1 MKVEKTMDTIYLEE
15 ILEQKLKDIPST
27 HKVGNLI
34 KEKEIKE
41 WLISPQEVIIEALT
55 YSITDQTL
63 NRIIKAIQKGI
74 IEDLLYLKNDLIL
87 FTNYAIYIYDNSLT
101 PSQTIEWW
109 RTETVKYDRGYFK
122 FVDHFGSI
130 IGTIQASRFFPPTT
144 DEENSY
150 IYFAENLTNVAF
162 IATNPLEL
170 VEKNKYED
178 ALKLIDFYIAIKPTM
193 ELFSNRALIYY
204 YKTEKTPKNIK
215 GLQKALTQIE
225 ITLEQYKENK
235 ECWKLNKYKG
245 HILELMGKITDS
257 RNAYMEALVEA
268 PEEQKYKLQNMIREL
283 EETHADYWDN
293 YVLKVPYKERKYIM
307 LVEDSKIKNCA
318 VSGITIFNSSN
329 VPNCINFYDNMPLN
343 NELYVGH
350 PYNPSVYIPY
360 NQAED
365 ILFQDK
371 IQEFC
376 YILQQ
381 LGAEEITITCLKGQK
396 INETNNKKEELEVAA
411 NAGRFGNASLN
422 IDSSTSNLMD
432 RTSHEQYDVK
442 YVYDPIDMPE
452 MPSETIWYQNQPK
465 WQRLV
470 QSRIDGNT
478 LEYTEC
484 ISSKLTFFTSS
495 SEKEDIKAKLK
506 VLMANIEGRSY
517 EEEEKQL
524 KEETETIWRVS
535 VKFRSKKL
543 LQEKSLSRNTIS
555 STLTDKEKE
564 FLNEVRF
571 CIEDDGIIDNSEQI
585 FLNKTKEKLGLT
597 EERAKELQESILKPQ
612 FTENEKEYINAL
624 SELMIDGQIPE
635 SAQRIVERFR
645 NLYEIDE
652 QRANEIEKKY
662 AHGL

>member
-1 MKVEKTMDTIYLEE
+1 MKTYLQLFK
-15 ILEQKLKDIPST
+15 IGK
-27 HKVGNLI
+27 NI
-34 KEKEIKE
+34 KENETIE
-41 WLISPQEVIIEALT
+41 WLSSTQEVIIEAFRDPNTFLSLN
-55 YSITDQTL
+55 SIMT
-63 NRIIKAIQKGI
+63 AHQKCI
-74 IEDLLYLKNDLIL
+74 IESLDLLKKNLIL
-87 FTNYAIYIYDNSLT
+87 FTNYAIYIYDNSLKI
-101 PSQTIEWW
+101 SQTIEWW

-130 IGTIQASRFFPPTT
+130 IGTIQASRLFPPTP

-150 IYFAENLTNVAF
+150 KYFAEGFTNVAF
-162 IATNPLEL
+162 IAPNPLEIA
-170 VEKNKYED
+170 EKNKYEY
-178 ALKLIDFYIAIKPTM
+178 ALKLIDLYIEIKPTI
-193 ELFSNRALIYY
+193 ENYICRALIYY
-204 YKTEKTPKNIK
+204 YKTGKTSKNIEE
-215 GLQKALTQIE
+215 LQKVLCLIE
-225 ITLEQYKENK
+225 IALEENK
-235 ECWKLNKYKG
+235 ECWKLHKYKG
-245 HILELMGKITDS
+245 QILELMEKIIAS
-257 RNAYMEALVEA
+257 RNAYMESLVKA
-268 PEEQKYKLQNMIREL
+268 PKDQKYELQKKITEL
-283 EETHADYWDN
+283 EEANADLWDN

-343 NELYVGH
+343 NELYIGH

-381 LGAEEITITCLKGQK
+381 LGAEEITITSLKGRK
-396 INETNNKKEELEVAA
+396 VNEINNKKEELEVAA

-442 YVYDPIDMPE
+442 YVYDPIDMPKV
-452 MPSETIWYQNQPK
+452 PSETIWYQNQSK
-465 WQRLV
+465 WQSIAL
-470 QSRIDGNT
+470 SRIEGNT
-478 LEYTEC
+478 LECNEC
-484 ISSKLTFFTSS
+484 ISSKSISFTTS

-524 KEETETIWRVS
+524 REETETIWRVS

-543 LQEKSLSRNTIS
+543 LQKNTLPQPNS
-555 STLTDKEKE
+555 VTTLTNNEDE

-571 CIEDDGIIDNSEQI
+571 CLDDDGIIDSEEQVY
-585 FLNKTKEKLGLT
+585 LDKVSQKLGLT
-597 EERAKELQESILKPQ
+597 QTKAQELQNSLISPQ
-612 FTENEKEYINAL
+612 LTDNEKEYIETISKL
-624 SELMIDGQIPE
+624 TIDGKIPP
-635 SAQRIVERFR
+635 SSQRIVERYR
-645 NLYEIDE
+645 ELYKVSS
-652 QRANEIEKKY
+652 QRAEELELNINIK
-662 AHGL
+662 

>member
-1 MKVEKTMDTIYLEE
+1 MDTTSLTKRLKIEIDGWLSLGGIEISKEE
-15 ILEQKLKDIPST
+15 IRDI
-27 HKVGNLI
+27 K
-34 KEKEIKE
+34 KE
-41 WLISPQEVIIEALT
+41 WNLGPKEDVIFFRSLPLSILICLRVPFVF
-55 YSITDQTL
+55 
-63 NRIIKAIQKGI
+63 
-74 IEDLLYLKNDLIL
+74 
-87 FTNYAIYIYDNSLT
+87 FTNYAIYIKDILNETKDIIRWWEITKVSYENEHFMFFNSEGKIFKNINVRAFLPKEISISTGVDFSEGLT
-101 PSQTIEWW
+101 SVASIAPNPLQLAQENKYSEAIEAVNYYITIESSIELYVT
-109 RTETVKYDRGYFK
+109 RAFIYYDR
-122 FVDHFGSI
+122 
-130 IGTIQASRFFPPTT
+130 
-144 DEENSY
+144 
-150 IYFAENLTNVAF
+150 
-162 IATNPLEL
+162 
-170 VEKNKYED
+170 
-178 ALKLIDFYIAIKPTM
+178 AIK
-193 ELFSNRALIYY
+193 SNDNKNLLQEAFTEI
-204 YKTEKTPKNIK
+204 EKTIDHCKDH
-215 GLQKALTQIE
+215 
-225 ITLEQYKENK
+225 K
-235 ECWKLNKYKG
+235 ECWELHKYKG
-245 HILELMGKITDS
+245 HILELMGKTTNS
-257 RNAYMEALVEA
+257 RNAYMKSLAEA
-268 PEEQKYKLQNMIREL
+268 PEEQKYELQNRITKL
-283 EETHADYWDN
+283 EEANTDLWDN

-318 VSGITIFNSSN
+318 ISGITIFNSSN

-381 LGAEEITITCLKGQK
+381 LGAEEITITSLKGRK

-442 YVYDPIDMPE
+442 YVYDPIDMPKV
-452 MPSETIWYQNQPK
+452 PSETIWYQNQPK
-465 WQRLV
+465 WQRLA

-484 ISSKLTFFTSS
+484 ISSKLIFFTSS

-524 KEETETIWRVS
+524 REETETIWRVS
-535 VKFRSKKL
+535 VKFRSKNL
-543 LQEKSLSRNTIS
+543 LQEKSQSRNTIS
-555 STLTDKEKE
+555 STLTYKEKE

-585 FLNKTKEKLGLT
+585 FLNKTREKLGLT
-597 EERAKELQESILKPQ
+597 EERAKELQESLLKPQ

-652 QRANEIEKKY
+652 QRTNEIEKRLLY
-662 AHGL
+662 EP

>member
-1 MKVEKTMDTIYLEE
+1 MDTTSLIERLRIEIDGWPSLGGREMSKEDIRNTKERLGPKEE
-15 ILEQKLKDIPST
+15 
-27 HKVGNLI
+27 
-34 KEKEIKE
+34 
-41 WLISPQEVIIEALT
+41 
-55 YSITDQTL
+55 
-63 NRIIKAIQKGI
+63 IIKAFAQYPFYFSVS
-74 IEDLLYLKNDLIL
+74 LL
-87 FTNYAIYIYDNSLT
+87 FTNYAIYIKDILNKTEDIIRWWEITKVSYENEHFMFFNSEGKNFKSINVRTFFPKEISISTGVCFSEDLT
-101 PSQTIEWW
+101 SVASIAPNPLQLAQENKYSEATEAVNYYITIDSSIELYVI
-109 RTETVKYDRGYFK
+109 RAFICYDRAIK
-122 FVDHFGSI
+122 SND
-130 IGTIQASRFFPPTT
+130 
-144 DEENSY
+144 N
-150 IYFAENLTNVAF
+150 ENL
-162 IATNPLEL
+162 LQE
-170 VEKNKYED
+170 
-178 ALKLIDFYIAIKPTM
+178 
-193 ELFSNRALIYY
+193 ALIEI
-204 YKTEKTPKNIK
+204 EKTIDHCKDH
-215 GLQKALTQIE
+215 
-225 ITLEQYKENK
+225 K
-235 ECWKLNKYKG
+235 ECWELHKYKG
-245 HILELMGKITDS
+245 HILELMGKTTNS
-257 RNAYMEALVEA
+257 RNAYMKSLAEA
-268 PEEQKYKLQNMIREL
+268 PEEQKYELQNRITKL
-283 EETHADYWDN
+283 EEANTDLWDN

-381 LGAEEITITCLKGQK
+381 LGAEEITITSLKGRK
-396 INETNNKKEELEVAA
+396 VNEINNKKEELEVAA

-442 YVYDPIDMPE
+442 YVYDPINIPE

-524 KEETETIWRVS
+524 REETETIWRVS
-535 VKFRSKKL
+535 VKFHSKKL
-543 LQEKSLSRNTIS
+543 LQKD
-555 STLTDKEKE
+555 TLPQPNSVTALTNNEDE

-571 CIEDDGIIDNSEQI
+571 CLDNDGIIDSEEQVY
-585 FLNKTKEKLGLT
+585 LDKVSQKLGLPQT
-597 EERAKELQESILKPQ
+597 KAQELQNSLISPKL
-612 FTENEKEYINAL
+612 TDNEKKYIEAI
-624 SELMIDGQIPE
+624 SELTIDGKIP
-635 SAQRIVERFR
+635 SSSLRIVERYR
-645 NLYEIDE
+645 KLYEVSS
-652 QRANEIEKKY
+652 QRAEELELYINK
-662 AHGL
+662 

>member
-1 MKVEKTMDTIYLEE
+1 MDTTSLTKRLKIEIDGWPSLGGLEVSKE
-15 ILEQKLKDIPST
+15 GIR
-27 HKVGNLI
+27 NI
-34 KEKEIKE
+34 KERWNLGPKE
-41 WLISPQEVIIEALT
+41 
-55 YSITDQTL
+55 D
-63 NRIIKAIQKGI
+63 IIKAFRQFFMG
-74 IEDLLYLKNDLIL
+74 EGNFDFLF
-87 FTNYAIYIYDNSLT
+87 FTNYAIYIENIL
-101 PSQTIEWW
+101 
-109 RTETVKYDRGYFK
+109 TETEDIIRWWEITKVSYENEHFMFFNSEGKNFKNINVRTFFPKEISISTGVDFSKGLTSVASIAPNPLQLAQENKYSEAIEAVNYYITIDSSIELYVIRAFICYDRAIK
-122 FVDHFGSI
+122 SND
-130 IGTIQASRFFPPTT
+130 
-144 DEENSY
+144 N
-150 IYFAENLTNVAF
+150 ENL
-162 IATNPLEL
+162 LQE
-170 VEKNKYED
+170 
-178 ALKLIDFYIAIKPTM
+178 
-193 ELFSNRALIYY
+193 ALIEI
-204 YKTEKTPKNIK
+204 EKTIDHCKDH
-215 GLQKALTQIE
+215 
-225 ITLEQYKENK
+225 K
-235 ECWKLNKYKG
+235 ECWELHKYKG
-245 HILELMGKITDS
+245 HILELMGKTTNS
-257 RNAYMEALVEA
+257 RNAYMKSLAEA
-268 PEEQKYKLQNMIREL
+268 PEEQKYELQNRITKL
-283 EETHADYWDN
+283 EETNTDLWDN

-371 IQEFC
+371 IQELC

-381 LGAEEITITCLKGQK
+381 LGAEEITITSLKGRK

-524 KEETETIWRVS
+524 REETETIWRVS

-543 LQEKSLSRNTIS
+543 LQKNTLPQPNS
-555 STLTDKEKE
+555 VTALTNNEDE

-571 CIEDDGIIDNSEQI
+571 CLDDDGIIDSEEQGY
-585 FLNKTKEKLGLT
+585 LDKVSQKLGLPQT
-597 EERAKELQESILKPQ
+597 KAQELQNSLISPQ
-612 FTENEKEYINAL
+612 ITDNERKYIEAI
-624 SELMIDGQIPE
+624 SELTIDGKIP
-635 SAQRIVERFR
+635 SSSLRIVERYR
-645 NLYEIDE
+645 KLYEVSS
-652 QRANEIEKKY
+652 QRAEELELYINLK
-662 AHGL
+662 

>member
-1 MKVEKTMDTIYLEE
+1 MDTTSLTKRLKIEIDGWPSLGGNEISKEDIRNTKERLGPKEE
-15 ILEQKLKDIPST
+15 
-27 HKVGNLI
+27 
-34 KEKEIKE
+34 
-41 WLISPQEVIIEALT
+41 
-55 YSITDQTL
+55 
-63 NRIIKAIQKGI
+63 IIKAFG
-74 IEDLLYLKNDLIL
+74 LNLFSFSVSLL
-87 FTNYAIYIYDNSLT
+87 FTNYAIYIKDIQNKTEDIIRWWEITKVSYENEHFMFFNSEGKKFKNINVRTFFPKEISIYTGVGFSGDLT
-101 PSQTIEWW
+101 SVASIAPNPLQLAQENKYSEAIEAVNYYITIES
-109 RTETVKYDRGYFK
+109 
-122 FVDHFGSI
+122 SI
-130 IGTIQASRFFPPTT
+130 ELYVTR
-144 DEENSY
+144 
-150 IYFAENLTNVAF
+150 AF
-162 IATNPLEL
+162 IYYD
-170 VEKNKYED
+170 K
-178 ALKLIDFYIAIKPTM
+178 AIK
-193 ELFSNRALIYY
+193 SNDNKNLLQEALTEI
-204 YKTEKTPKNIK
+204 EKTIDYCKDH
-215 GLQKALTQIE
+215 E
-225 ITLEQYKENK
+225 
-235 ECWKLNKYKG
+235 ECWKLHKYKG
-245 HILELMGKITDS
+245 HLLELMGKITDS
-257 RNAYMEALVEA
+257 RNAYMKSLAEA
-268 PEEQKYKLQNMIREL
+268 PEEQKYELQNRTTKL
-283 EETHADYWDN
+283 EEANADLWDN
-293 YVLKVPYKERKYIM
+293 YILRVPYKERKYIM

-381 LGAEEITITCLKGQK
+381 LGAEEITITSLKGRK
-396 INETNNKKEELEVAA
+396 INETNNKKEEVEVAA

-442 YVYDPIDMPE
+442 YVYDPIDMPKV
-452 MPSETIWYQNQPK
+452 PSETIWYQNQPK
-465 WQRLV
+465 WQRIV

-478 LEYTEC
+478 LEWTEC
-484 ISSKLTFFTSS
+484 ISSKLKFFTSS

-517 EEEEKQL
+517 KEEEKQL

-543 LQEKSLSRNTIS
+543 LQEKSQSRNTIS
-555 STLTDKEKE
+555 STLTDTEKE

-571 CIEDDGIIDNSEQI
+571 CIEDDGVIDNSEQI
-585 FLNKTKEKLGLT
+585 FLNKTREKFGLT
-597 EERAKELQESILKPQ
+597 EERAKELQESLLKPQ

>member
-1 MKVEKTMDTIYLEE
+1 MDTTSLTKRLKIEIDGWPSLGGIEISKEDIRNTKERLGPKEE
-15 ILEQKLKDIPST
+15 
-27 HKVGNLI
+27 
-34 KEKEIKE
+34 
-41 WLISPQEVIIEALT
+41 
-55 YSITDQTL
+55 
-63 NRIIKAIQKGI
+63 IIKAFRPFFFVS
-74 IEDLLYLKNDLIL
+74 IL
-87 FTNYAIYIYDNSLT
+87 FTNYAIYIIDILNNTEDIIRWWEITKVSYENEHFMFFNSEGKNFKSINVGIFFPKGISISTGVDISEGLT
-101 PSQTIEWW
+101 SVASIANPLQLAQENKYSEAIEAVNYYITIDSSIELYVI
-109 RTETVKYDRGYFK
+109 RAFIHYDRAIK
-122 FVDHFGSI
+122 SND
-130 IGTIQASRFFPPTT
+130 
-144 DEENSY
+144 N
-150 IYFAENLTNVAF
+150 ENL
-162 IATNPLEL
+162 LQE
-170 VEKNKYED
+170 
-178 ALKLIDFYIAIKPTM
+178 ALTEI
-193 ELFSNRALIYY
+193 
-204 YKTEKTPKNIK
+204 EKTIDHCKNH
-215 GLQKALTQIE
+215 
-225 ITLEQYKENK
+225 K
-235 ECWKLNKYKG
+235 ECWELHKYKG
-245 HILELMGKITDS
+245 HILELMGKTTNS
-257 RNAYMEALVEA
+257 RNAYMKSLAEA
-268 PEEQKYKLQNMIREL
+268 PEEQKYELQNRITKL
-283 EETHADYWDN
+283 EKANTDLWNN

-318 VSGITIFNSSN
+318 VSGITIFKSSN
-329 VPNCINFYDNMPLN
+329 VPDCINFYDNMPLN

-381 LGAEEITITCLKGQK
+381 LGAEEITITSLKGRK

-442 YVYDPIDMPE
+442 YVYDPINMPE

-506 VLMANIEGRSY
+506 VLMANIEGRIY

-524 KEETETIWRVS
+524 REETETIWRVS
-535 VKFRSKKL
+535 VKFRSKKI
-543 LQEKSLSRNTIS
+543 LQKD
-555 STLTDKEKE
+555 TLPQPNSVTAITNNEDE

-571 CIEDDGIIDNSEQI
+571 CLDNDGIIDSEEQGY
-585 FLNKTKEKLGLT
+585 LDKVSQKLGLT
-597 EERAKELQESILKPQ
+597 QTKAQELQNSLISPQ
-612 FTENEKEYINAL
+612 LTDNEKEYIETISKL
-624 SELMIDGQIPE
+624 TIDGKIPP
-635 SAQRIVERFR
+635 SSQRIVEKYRE
-645 NLYEIDE
+645 LYKVSS
-652 QRANEIEKKY
+652 QRAEELELYINLK
-662 AHGL
+662 

>member
-1 MKVEKTMDTIYLEE
+1 MDTIYFQEL
-15 ILEQKLKDIPST
+15 LEQTLEDIPST
-27 HKVGNLI
+27 FKIGKNI
-34 KEKEIKE
+34 KENETIE
-41 WLISPQEVIIEALT
+41 WLSSTQEVIIEAFRDPNTFLSLN
-55 YSITDQTL
+55 SIMT
-63 NRIIKAIQKGI
+63 AHQKCI
-74 IEDLLYLKNDLIL
+74 IESLDLLKKNLIL
-87 FTNYAIYIYDNSLT
+87 FTNYAIYIYDNSLKI
-101 PSQTIEWW
+101 SQTIEWW

-130 IGTIQASRFFPPTT
+130 IGTIQASRLFPPTP

-150 IYFAENLTNVAF
+150 KYFAEGFTNVAF
-162 IATNPLEL
+162 IAPNPLEIA
-170 VEKNKYED
+170 EKNKYEY
-178 ALKLIDFYIAIKPTM
+178 ALKLIDLYIEIKPTI
-193 ELFSNRALIYY
+193 ENYICRALIYY
-204 YKTEKTPKNIK
+204 YKTGKTSKNIEE
-215 GLQKALTQIE
+215 LQKVLCLIE
-225 ITLEQYKENK
+225 IALEENK
-235 ECWKLNKYKG
+235 ECWKLHKYKG
-245 HILELMGKITDS
+245 QILELMEKIIAS
-257 RNAYMEALVEA
+257 RNAYMESLVKA
-268 PEEQKYKLQNMIREL
+268 PKDQKYELQKKITEL
-283 EETHADYWDN
+283 EEANADLWDN

-329 VPNCINFYDNMPLN
+329 VPNCINFYENMALN

-381 LGAEEITITCLKGQK
+381 LGAEEITITSLKGRK
-396 INETNNKKEELEVAA
+396 VNEINNKKEELEVAA

-442 YVYDPIDMPE
+442 YVYDPIDMPKV
-452 MPSETIWYQNQPK
+452 PSETIWYQNQSK
-465 WQRLV
+465 WQSIAL
-470 QSRIDGNT
+470 SRIEGNT
-478 LEYTEC
+478 LECNEC
-484 ISSKLTFFTSS
+484 ISSKSISFTTS

-524 KEETETIWRVS
+524 REETETIWRVS

-543 LQEKSLSRNTIS
+543 LQKNTLPQPNS
-555 STLTDKEKE
+555 VTALTNNEDE

-571 CIEDDGIIDNSEQI
+571 CLDDDGIIDSEEQVY
-585 FLNKTKEKLGLT
+585 LDKVSQKLGLT
-597 EERAKELQESILKPQ
+597 QTKAQELQNSLISPQ
-612 FTENEKEYINAL
+612 LTDNEKEYIETISKL
-624 SELMIDGQIPE
+624 TIDGKIPP
-635 SAQRIVERFR
+635 SSQRIVERYR
-645 NLYEIDE
+645 ELYKVSS
-652 QRANEIEKKY
+652 QRAEELELNINIK
-662 AHGL
+662 

>member
-1 MKVEKTMDTIYLEE
+1 MDTTSLTKRLKREIDGWPSLGGREMSKEDIRNTKERLGPKEE
-15 ILEQKLKDIPST
+15 
-27 HKVGNLI
+27 
-34 KEKEIKE
+34 
-41 WLISPQEVIIEALT
+41 
-55 YSITDQTL
+55 
-63 NRIIKAIQKGI
+63 IIKAFAQYPFFFSVS
-74 IEDLLYLKNDLIL
+74 LL
-87 FTNYAIYIYDNSLT
+87 FTNYAIYIKDIQNKTEDIIRWWEITKVSYENEHFMFFNSEGKNFKNINVRTFFPKEISISTGVYFSEGLT
-101 PSQTIEWW
+101 SVASIAPNPLQLAQENKYSEATEAINYYITIDSSIELYVI
-109 RTETVKYDRGYFK
+109 RAFICYDRAIK
-122 FVDHFGSI
+122 SND
-130 IGTIQASRFFPPTT
+130 
-144 DEENSY
+144 N
-150 IYFAENLTNVAF
+150 ENL
-162 IATNPLEL
+162 
-170 VEKNKYED
+170 
-178 ALKLIDFYIAIKPTM
+178 
-193 ELFSNRALIYY
+193 
-204 YKTEKTPKNIK
+204 
-215 GLQKALTQIE
+215 LQEALTEIE
-225 ITLEQYKENK
+225 ITIDYCKDHE
-235 ECWKLNKYKG
+235 ECWKLHKYKG
-245 HILELMGKITDS
+245 HLLELMGKINDS
-257 RNAYMEALVEA
+257 RNAYMKSLAEA
-268 PEEQKYKLQNMIREL
+268 PEEQKYELQNRITRL
-283 EETHADYWDN
+283 EKANTDLWDN
-293 YVLKVPYKERKYIM
+293 YILRVPYKERKYIM

-350 PYNPSVYIPY
+350 PYIPSVYIPY

-381 LGAEEITITCLKGQK
+381 LGAEEVTITSLKGQK
-396 INETNNKKEELEVAA
+396 INETNNKKEELELAA
-411 NAGRFGNASLN
+411 NAGRFGNATLN

-442 YVYDPIDMPE
+442 YVYDPIDMPK
-452 MPSETIWYQNQPK
+452 MPSETIWYQNQSK
-465 WQRLV
+465 WQHLV
-470 QSRIDGNT
+470 QSRINGNT
-478 LEYTEC
+478 LEWTEC
-484 ISSKLTFFTSS
+484 ISSKLKSFTSS

-543 LQEKSLSRNTIS
+543 LQEKSQSRNTIS
-555 STLTDKEKE
+555 STLTEKEKE

-571 CIEDDGIIDNSEQI
+571 CIEDDDIIDNFEQI
-585 FLNKTKEKLGLT
+585 FLNKTREKLGLT

-624 SELMIDGQIPE
+624 SKLMIDGQIPE
-635 SAQRIVERFR
+635 SAQHIVERFR
-645 NLYEIDE
+645 NRYEIDE

>member
-1 MKVEKTMDTIYLEE
+1 MDTTSLTKRLKIEIDGWPSLGGLEASKEDIRNIKEILGPKVE
-15 ILEQKLKDIPST
+15 
-27 HKVGNLI
+27 
-34 KEKEIKE
+34 
-41 WLISPQEVIIEALT
+41 
-55 YSITDQTL
+55 
-63 NRIIKAIQKGI
+63 IIKVFS
-74 IEDLLYLKNDLIL
+74 LYNTSLIHNHL
-87 FTNYAIYIYDNSLT
+87 FFTNYAIYIRDIRHKTRDIIRWWEITKVSYENEHFMFFNSEGKNFKN
-101 PSQTIEWW
+101 INV
-109 RTETVKYDRGYFK
+109 RT
-122 FVDHFGSI
+122 
-130 IGTIQASRFFPPTT
+130 FFPKEISISTGVVFS
-144 DEENSY
+144 EG
-150 IYFAENLTNVAF
+150 LTSVAS
-162 IATNPLEL
+162 IAPNPLQLAQE
-170 VEKNKYED
+170 NKYSE
-178 ALKLIDFYIAIKPTM
+178 AI
-193 ELFSNRALIYY
+193 EAVNY
-204 YKTEKTPKNIK
+204 YKTIDSSIELYVTRAFIYYDRAIKSNDNEKL
-215 GLQKALTQIE
+215 LQEALTEIE
-225 ITLEQYKENK
+225 TTIDYCKDHE
-235 ECWKLNKYKG
+235 ECWKLHKYKG

-257 RNAYMEALVEA
+257 RNAYMKSLAEA

-283 EETHADYWDN
+283 EETHADLWDN
-293 YVLKVPYKERKYIM
+293 YILRVPYKERKYIM
-307 LVEDSKIKNCA
+307 LVEDSKIKNCT

-381 LGAEEITITCLKGQK
+381 LGAEEITITSLKGQK

-635 SAQRIVERFR
+635 SAQRIVERYR
-645 NLYEIDE
+645 KLYEVSS
-652 QRANEIEKKY
+652 QRAEELELYINIK
-662 AHGL
+662 

>member
-1 MKVEKTMDTIYLEE
+1 MDTTSLTKRLKIEIDGWPSLGGIEISKEDIRNTKERLGPKEE
-15 ILEQKLKDIPST
+15 
-27 HKVGNLI
+27 
-34 KEKEIKE
+34 
-41 WLISPQEVIIEALT
+41 
-55 YSITDQTL
+55 
-63 NRIIKAIQKGI
+63 IIKAFRPFFFVS
-74 IEDLLYLKNDLIL
+74 IL
-87 FTNYAIYIYDNSLT
+87 FTNYAIYIIDILNNSEGKNFKSINVGIFFPKGISISTGVDISEGLT
-101 PSQTIEWW
+101 SVASIANPLQLAQENKYSEAIEAVNYYITIDSSIELYVI
-109 RTETVKYDRGYFK
+109 RAFIHYDRAIK
-122 FVDHFGSI
+122 SND
-130 IGTIQASRFFPPTT
+130 
-144 DEENSY
+144 N
-150 IYFAENLTNVAF
+150 ENL
-162 IATNPLEL
+162 LQE
-170 VEKNKYED
+170 
-178 ALKLIDFYIAIKPTM
+178 ALTEI
-193 ELFSNRALIYY
+193 
-204 YKTEKTPKNIK
+204 EKTIDHC
-215 GLQKALTQIE
+215 E
-225 ITLEQYKENK
+225 ENK
-235 ECWKLNKYKG
+235 ECWKLHKYKG
-245 HILELMGKITDS
+245 QILELMEKIIAS
-257 RNAYMEALVEA
+257 RNAYMESLVKA
-268 PEEQKYKLQNMIREL
+268 PKDQKYELQKKITEL
-283 EETHADYWDN
+283 EEANTDLWDN

-318 VSGITIFNSSN
+318 VSGITIFKSSN
-329 VPNCINFYDNMPLN
+329 VPDCINFYDNMPLN

-381 LGAEEITITCLKGQK
+381 LGAEEITITSLKGRK

-442 YVYDPIDMPE
+442 YVYDPIDMPKV
-452 MPSETIWYQNQPK
+452 PSETIWYQNQPK
-465 WQRLV
+465 WQRLA

-478 LEYTEC
+478 LEWTEC

-543 LQEKSLSRNTIS
+543 LQEKSQSRNTIS
-555 STLTDKEKE
+555 STLTYKEKE

-585 FLNKTKEKLGLT
+585 FLNKTREKLGLT
-597 EERAKELQESILKPQ
+597 EERAKELKESLLKPQ

-645 NLYEIDE
+645 NHLYEIDE
-652 QRANEIEKKY
+652 QRANEIEKRLLY
-662 AHGL
+662 EP

>member
-1 MKVEKTMDTIYLEE
+1 MDTTSLTKRLKIEIDGWPSLGGLEASKE
-15 ILEQKLKDIPST
+15 DIRT
-27 HKVGNLI
+27 I
-34 KEKEIKE
+34 KEVLGSKE
-41 WLISPQEVIIEALT
+41 
-55 YSITDQTL
+55 D
-63 NRIIKAIQKGI
+63 IIKVFS
-74 IEDLLYLKNDLIL
+74 LYNTSLIHNYL
-87 FTNYAIYIYDNSLT
+87 FFTNYAIYIRDIRHKTRDIIRWWEITKVSYENEYFMFLNSEGKIFKNINVRTFFPKEISISTGVCFSEGLT
-101 PSQTIEWW
+101 SVASIAPNPLQLAQENKYSEAIEAVNYYTTIDQSIELYLT
-109 RTETVKYDRGYFK
+109 RAFIYYDR
-122 FVDHFGSI
+122 
-130 IGTIQASRFFPPTT
+130 
-144 DEENSY
+144 
-150 IYFAENLTNVAF
+150 
-162 IATNPLEL
+162 
-170 VEKNKYED
+170 
-178 ALKLIDFYIAIKPTM
+178 AIK
-193 ELFSNRALIYY
+193 SNDNKNLLQEALTEI
-204 YKTEKTPKNIK
+204 EKTIDYCKDH
-215 GLQKALTQIE
+215 E
-225 ITLEQYKENK
+225 
-235 ECWKLNKYKG
+235 ECWKLHKYKG
-245 HILELMGKITDS
+245 HLLELMGKINDS
-257 RNAYMEALVEA
+257 RNAYMKSLAEA
-268 PEEQKYKLQNMIREL
+268 PEEQKYELQNRITRL
-283 EETHADYWDN
+283 EKANTDLWDN
-293 YVLKVPYKERKYIM
+293 YILRVPYKERKYIM

-350 PYNPSVYIPY
+350 PYIPSVYIPY

-381 LGAEEITITCLKGQK
+381 LGAEEVTITSLKGQK
-396 INETNNKKEELEVAA
+396 INETNNKKEELELAA
-411 NAGRFGNASLN
+411 NAGRFGNATLN

-442 YVYDPIDMPE
+442 YVYDPIDMPK
-452 MPSETIWYQNQPK
+452 MPSETIWYQNQSK
-465 WQRLV
+465 WQHLV
-470 QSRIDGNT
+470 QSRINGNT
-478 LEYTEC
+478 LEWTEC
-484 ISSKLTFFTSS
+484 ISSKLKSFTSS

-543 LQEKSLSRNTIS
+543 LQEKSQSRNTIS
-555 STLTDKEKE
+555 STLTEKEKE

-571 CIEDDGIIDNSEQI
+571 CIEDDDIIDNFEQI
-585 FLNKTKEKLGLT
+585 FLNKTREKLGLT

-624 SELMIDGQIPE
+624 SKLMIDGQIPE
-635 SAQRIVERFR
+635 SAQHIVERFR
-645 NLYEIDE
+645 NRYEIDE

>member
-1 MKVEKTMDTIYLEE
+1 MDTTSLTKRLQIEIDGWLSLGGIETSKEE
-15 ILEQKLKDIPST
+15 IRDI
-27 HKVGNLI
+27 K
-34 KEKEIKE
+34 KE
-41 WLISPQEVIIEALT
+41 WNLGPKEDVIFRSLPLSFFICL
-55 YSITDQTL
+55 
-63 NRIIKAIQKGI
+63 RVPFVF
-74 IEDLLYLKNDLIL
+74 
-87 FTNYAIYIYDNSLT
+87 FTNYAIYIKDILNKTKDIIRWWEITKVSYENEHFMFFNSEGKIFKNINVRAFFPKEISISTGVDFSEGLT
-101 PSQTIEWW
+101 SVASIAPNPLQLAQENKYSEAIETVNYYITIESSIELYVT
-109 RTETVKYDRGYFK
+109 RAFIYYDR
-122 FVDHFGSI
+122 
-130 IGTIQASRFFPPTT
+130 
-144 DEENSY
+144 
-150 IYFAENLTNVAF
+150 
-162 IATNPLEL
+162 
-170 VEKNKYED
+170 
-178 ALKLIDFYIAIKPTM
+178 AIK
-193 ELFSNRALIYY
+193 SNDNKNLLQEALTEI
-204 YKTEKTPKNIK
+204 EKTIDHCKDH
-215 GLQKALTQIE
+215 E
-225 ITLEQYKENK
+225 
-235 ECWKLNKYKG
+235 ECWKLHKYKG
-245 HILELMGKITDS
+245 HILELMDKTTDS
-257 RNAYMEALVEA
+257 RNAYMKSLAEA
-268 PEEQKYKLQNMIREL
+268 PEEQKYELQNRITKL
-283 EETHADYWDN
+283 EEANTDLWDN

-318 VSGITIFNSSN
+318 ISGITIFNSSN

-350 PYNPSVYIPY
+350 PYSPSVYIPY

-381 LGAEEITITCLKGQK
+381 LGAEEITITSLKGRK

-411 NAGRFGNASLN
+411 NAGRFANAFLN
-422 IDSSTSNLMD
+422 ICSSTSNLMD

-465 WQRLV
+465 WQRLA

-524 KEETETIWRVS
+524 REETETIWRVS
-535 VKFRSKKL
+535 VKFRSKNL
-543 LQEKSLSRNTIS
+543 LQEKSQSRNTIS
-555 STLTDKEKE
+555 STLTYKEKE

-585 FLNKTKEKLGLT
+585 FLNKTREKLGLT
-597 EERAKELQESILKPQ
+597 EERAKELQESLLKPQ

-652 QRANEIEKKY
+652 QRANEIEKRLLY
-662 AHGL
+662 EP

>member
-1 MKVEKTMDTIYLEE
+1 MDTTSLTKRLKIEIDGWPSLGGNEISKEDIRNTKERLGPKEE
-15 ILEQKLKDIPST
+15 
-27 HKVGNLI
+27 
-34 KEKEIKE
+34 
-41 WLISPQEVIIEALT
+41 
-55 YSITDQTL
+55 
-63 NRIIKAIQKGI
+63 IIKAFG
-74 IEDLLYLKNDLIL
+74 LNLFSFSVSLL
-87 FTNYAIYIYDNSLT
+87 FTNYAIYIKDIQNKTEDIIRWWEITKVSYENEHFMFFNSEGKIFKNINVRTFFPKEISIYTGIGFSGDLT
-101 PSQTIEWW
+101 SVASIAPNPLQLAQENKYSEAIEAVNYYITIES
-109 RTETVKYDRGYFK
+109 
-122 FVDHFGSI
+122 SI
-130 IGTIQASRFFPPTT
+130 ELYVTR
-144 DEENSY
+144 
-150 IYFAENLTNVAF
+150 AF
-162 IATNPLEL
+162 IYYD
-170 VEKNKYED
+170 K
-178 ALKLIDFYIAIKPTM
+178 AIK
-193 ELFSNRALIYY
+193 SNDNKNLLQEALTEI
-204 YKTEKTPKNIK
+204 EKTIDYCKDH
-215 GLQKALTQIE
+215 E
-225 ITLEQYKENK
+225 
-235 ECWKLNKYKG
+235 ECWKLHKYKG

-257 RNAYMEALVEA
+257 RNAYMKSLAEA
-268 PEEQKYKLQNMIREL
+268 PEEQKYELQNRTTKL
-283 EETHADYWDN
+283 EEANVDLWDN
-293 YVLKVPYKERKYIM
+293 YILRVPYKERKYIM

-381 LGAEEITITCLKGQK
+381 LGAEEITITSLKGRK
-396 INETNNKKEELEVAA
+396 VNEINNKKEELEVAA

-422 IDSSTSNLMD
+422 IDSSTSNLME

-442 YVYDPIDMPE
+442 YVYDPIDMPK

-543 LQEKSLSRNTIS
+543 LQKD
-555 STLTDKEKE
+555 TLPQPNSVTALTNNEDE

-571 CIEDDGIIDNSEQI
+571 CLDNDGIIDSEEQVY
-585 FLNKTKEKLGLT
+585 LDKVSHKLGLT
-597 EERAKELQESILKPQ
+597 LTKAQELQNSLISPQ
-612 FTENEKEYINAL
+612 LTDNEKKYIEAI
-624 SELMIDGQIPE
+624 SELTIDGKIPP
-635 SAQRIVERFR
+635 SSQRIVERYR
-645 NLYEIDE
+645 KLYEVSS
-652 QRANEIEKKY
+652 QRAEELELYINLK
-662 AHGL
+662 

>member
-1 MKVEKTMDTIYLEE
+1 MDTTSLTKRLKIEIDGWPSLGGIEISKEDIRNTKERLGPKEE
-15 ILEQKLKDIPST
+15 
-27 HKVGNLI
+27 
-34 KEKEIKE
+34 
-41 WLISPQEVIIEALT
+41 
-55 YSITDQTL
+55 
-63 NRIIKAIQKGI
+63 IIKAFG
-74 IEDLLYLKNDLIL
+74 LNLFSFSVSLL
-87 FTNYAIYIYDNSLT
+87 FTNYAIYIKDIQNKTEDIIRWWEITKVSYENEHFMFFNSEGKNFKNINVRTFFPKEISIYTGVGFSMVLT
-101 PSQTIEWW
+101 SVASIAPNPLQLAQENKYSEAIEAVNYYITIESSIELYVT
-109 RTETVKYDRGYFK
+109 RAFIYYDR
-122 FVDHFGSI
+122 
-130 IGTIQASRFFPPTT
+130 
-144 DEENSY
+144 
-150 IYFAENLTNVAF
+150 
-162 IATNPLEL
+162 
-170 VEKNKYED
+170 
-178 ALKLIDFYIAIKPTM
+178 AIK
-193 ELFSNRALIYY
+193 SNDNKNLLQEALTEI
-204 YKTEKTPKNIK
+204 EKTIDHCKDH
-215 GLQKALTQIE
+215 E
-225 ITLEQYKENK
+225 
-235 ECWKLNKYKG
+235 ECWKLHKYKG
-245 HILELMGKITDS
+245 HILELMDKITDS
-257 RNAYMEALVEA
+257 RNAYMRSLAEA
-268 PEEQKYKLQNMIREL
+268 PEEQKYKLQNMIREF
-283 EETHADYWDN
+283 EEANADLWNN

-318 VSGITIFNSSN
+318 VSGITIFKSSN
-329 VPNCINFYDNMPLN
+329 VPDCINFYDNMPLN

-381 LGAEEITITCLKGQK
+381 LGAEEITITSLKGRK

-422 IDSSTSNLMD
+422 IDSSTSNLID

-442 YVYDPIDMPE
+442 YVYDPINMPE

-506 VLMANIEGRSY
+506 VLMANIEGRIY

-524 KEETETIWRVS
+524 REETETIWRVS

-543 LQEKSLSRNTIS
+543 LQKD
-555 STLTDKEKE
+555 TLPQPNSATALTNNEDE

-571 CIEDDGIIDNSEQI
+571 CLDNDGIIDSEEQGY
-585 FLNKTKEKLGLT
+585 LDKVSQKLGLT
-597 EERAKELQESILKPQ
+597 QTKAQELQNSLISPQ
-612 FTENEKEYINAL
+612 LTDNEKEYIETISKL
-624 SELMIDGQIPE
+624 TIDGKIPP
-635 SAQRIVERFR
+635 SSQRIVEKYRE
-645 NLYEIDE
+645 LYKVSS
-652 QRANEIEKKY
+652 QRAEELELYINLK
-662 AHGL
+662 

>member
-1 MKVEKTMDTIYLEE
+1 MDTTSLTKRLKIEIDGWPSLGGNEISKEDIRNTKERLGPKEE
-15 ILEQKLKDIPST
+15 
-27 HKVGNLI
+27 
-34 KEKEIKE
+34 
-41 WLISPQEVIIEALT
+41 
-55 YSITDQTL
+55 
-63 NRIIKAIQKGI
+63 IIKAFG
-74 IEDLLYLKNDLIL
+74 LNLFSFSVSLL
-87 FTNYAIYIYDNSLT
+87 FTNYAIYIKDIQNKTEDIIRWWEITKVSYENEHFMFFNSEGKNFKNINVRTFFPKEISIYTGVGFSGDLT
-101 PSQTIEWW
+101 SVASIAPNPLQLAQENKYSEAIEAVNYYITIES
-109 RTETVKYDRGYFK
+109 
-122 FVDHFGSI
+122 SI
-130 IGTIQASRFFPPTT
+130 ELYVTR
-144 DEENSY
+144 
-150 IYFAENLTNVAF
+150 AF
-162 IATNPLEL
+162 IYYD
-170 VEKNKYED
+170 K
-178 ALKLIDFYIAIKPTM
+178 AIK
-193 ELFSNRALIYY
+193 SNDNKNLLQEALTEI
-204 YKTEKTPKNIK
+204 EKTIDYCKDH
-215 GLQKALTQIE
+215 E
-225 ITLEQYKENK
+225 
-235 ECWKLNKYKG
+235 ECWKLHKYKG
-245 HILELMGKITDS
+245 HLLELMGKITDS
-257 RNAYMEALVEA
+257 RNAYMKSLAEA
-268 PEEQKYKLQNMIREL
+268 PEEQKYELQNRTTKL
-283 EETHADYWDN
+283 EEANADLWDN
-293 YVLKVPYKERKYIM
+293 YILRVPYKERKYIM

-381 LGAEEITITCLKGQK
+381 LGAEEITITSLKGRK
-396 INETNNKKEELEVAA
+396 INETNNKKEEVEVAA

-442 YVYDPIDMPE
+442 YVYDPIDMPKV
-452 MPSETIWYQNQPK
+452 PSETIWYQNQPK
-465 WQRLV
+465 WQRIV

-478 LEYTEC
+478 LEWTEC
-484 ISSKLTFFTSS
+484 ISSKLKFFTSS

-517 EEEEKQL
+517 KEEEKQL

-543 LQEKSLSRNTIS
+543 LQEKSQSRNTIS
-555 STLTDKEKE
+555 STLTDTEKE

-571 CIEDDGIIDNSEQI
+571 CIEDDGVIDNSEQI
-585 FLNKTKEKLGLT
+585 FLNKTREKFGLT
-597 EERAKELQESILKPQ
+597 EERAKELQESLLKPQ

>member
-1 MKVEKTMDTIYLEE
+1 MDTTSLTKRLKTEIDGWPSLGGREISKEDIKNTRERLGPKEE
-15 ILEQKLKDIPST
+15 
-27 HKVGNLI
+27 
-34 KEKEIKE
+34 
-41 WLISPQEVIIEALT
+41 
-55 YSITDQTL
+55 
-63 NRIIKAIQKGI
+63 IIKAFSL
-74 IEDLLYLKNDLIL
+74 DLFSFSPPLL
-87 FTNYAIYIYDNSLT
+87 FTNYAIYIKNILTKTEDIIRWWEITKVSYDNEHFMFFNSEGKNFKNINVRTFFPKEISISTGVYFSEGLT
-101 PSQTIEWW
+101 SVASIAPNPLQLVQENKYSEATEAINYYITIDSSIELYVI
-109 RTETVKYDRGYFK
+109 RAFICYDRAIK
-122 FVDHFGSI
+122 SND
-130 IGTIQASRFFPPTT
+130 
-144 DEENSY
+144 N
-150 IYFAENLTNVAF
+150 ENL
-162 IATNPLEL
+162 LQE
-170 VEKNKYED
+170 
-178 ALKLIDFYIAIKPTM
+178 
-193 ELFSNRALIYY
+193 ALIEI
-204 YKTEKTPKNIK
+204 EKTIDHCKDH
-215 GLQKALTQIE
+215 
-225 ITLEQYKENK
+225 K
-235 ECWKLNKYKG
+235 ECWELHKYKG
-245 HILELMGKITDS
+245 HILELMGKTTNS
-257 RNAYMEALVEA
+257 RNAYMKSLAEA
-268 PEEQKYKLQNMIREL
+268 PEEQKYELQNRITKL
-283 EETHADYWDN
+283 EETNTDLWDN

-343 NELYVGH
+343 NELYIGH

-381 LGAEEITITCLKGQK
+381 LGAEEITITSLKGRK
-396 INETNNKKEELEVAA
+396 VNEINNKKEELEVAA
-411 NAGRFGNASLN
+411 NAGRFANASLN

-432 RTSHEQYDVK
+432 RASHEQYDVK
-442 YVYDPIDMPE
+442 YVYDPINMPE

-484 ISSKLTFFTSS
+484 ISSKLKFFTSS

-506 VLMANIEGRSY
+506 VLMANIEGRIY

-524 KEETETIWRVS
+524 REETETIWRVS

-543 LQEKSLSRNTIS
+543 LQEKSQSRNTIS
-555 STLTDKEKE
+555 STLTEKEKD

-571 CIEDDGIIDNSEQI
+571 CIEDDDIIDNSEQI
-585 FLNKTKEKLGLT
+585 FLNKTREKLGLT

-652 QRANEIEKKY
+652 QRANEIEKRLLY
-662 AHGL
+662 EP

>member
-1 MKVEKTMDTIYLEE
+1 MGGNEISKEDIRNTKERLGPKEE
-15 ILEQKLKDIPST
+15 
-27 HKVGNLI
+27 
-34 KEKEIKE
+34 
-41 WLISPQEVIIEALT
+41 
-55 YSITDQTL
+55 
-63 NRIIKAIQKGI
+63 IIKAFG
-74 IEDLLYLKNDLIL
+74 LNLFSFSVSLL
-87 FTNYAIYIYDNSLT
+87 FTNYAIYIKDIQNKTEDIIRWWEITKVSYENEHFMFFNSEGKIFKNINVRTFFPKEISIYTGIGFSGDLT
-101 PSQTIEWW
+101 SVASIAPNPLQLAQENKYSEAIEAVNYYITIES
-109 RTETVKYDRGYFK
+109 
-122 FVDHFGSI
+122 SI
-130 IGTIQASRFFPPTT
+130 ELYVTR
-144 DEENSY
+144 
-150 IYFAENLTNVAF
+150 AF
-162 IATNPLEL
+162 IYYD
-170 VEKNKYED
+170 K
-178 ALKLIDFYIAIKPTM
+178 AIK
-193 ELFSNRALIYY
+193 SNDNKNLLQEALTEI
-204 YKTEKTPKNIK
+204 EKTIDYCKDH
-215 GLQKALTQIE
+215 E
-225 ITLEQYKENK
+225 
-235 ECWKLNKYKG
+235 ECWKLHKYKG

-257 RNAYMEALVEA
+257 RNAYMKSLAEA
-268 PEEQKYKLQNMIREL
+268 PEEQKYELQNRTTKL
-283 EETHADYWDN
+283 EEANVDLWDN
-293 YVLKVPYKERKYIM
+293 YILRVPYKERKYIM

-381 LGAEEITITCLKGQK
+381 LGAEEITITSLKGRK
-396 INETNNKKEELEVAA
+396 VNEINNKKEELEVAA

-422 IDSSTSNLMD
+422 IDSSTSNLME

-442 YVYDPIDMPE
+442 YVYDPIDMPK

-543 LQEKSLSRNTIS
+543 LQKD
-555 STLTDKEKE
+555 TLPQPNSVTALTNNEDE

-571 CIEDDGIIDNSEQI
+571 CLDNDGIIDSEEQVY
-585 FLNKTKEKLGLT
+585 LDKVSHKLGLT
-597 EERAKELQESILKPQ
+597 LTKAQELQNSLISPQ
-612 FTENEKEYINAL
+612 LTDNEKKYIEAI
-624 SELMIDGQIPE
+624 SELTIDGKIPP
-635 SAQRIVERFR
+635 SSQRIVERYR
-645 NLYEIDE
+645 KLYEVSS
-652 QRANEIEKKY
+652 QRAEELELYINLK
-662 AHGL
+662 

>member
-1 MKVEKTMDTIYLEE
+1 
-15 ILEQKLKDIPST
+15 
-27 HKVGNLI
+27 
-34 KEKEIKE
+34 
-41 WLISPQEVIIEALT
+41 
-55 YSITDQTL
+55 
-63 NRIIKAIQKGI
+63 
-74 IEDLLYLKNDLIL
+74 
-87 FTNYAIYIYDNSLT
+87 
-101 PSQTIEWW
+101 
-109 RTETVKYDRGYFK
+109 
-122 FVDHFGSI
+122 
-130 IGTIQASRFFPPTT
+130 
-144 DEENSY
+144 
-150 IYFAENLTNVAF
+150 
-162 IATNPLEL
+162 
-170 VEKNKYED
+170 
-178 ALKLIDFYIAIKPTM
+178 
-193 ELFSNRALIYY
+193 
-204 YKTEKTPKNIK
+204 
-215 GLQKALTQIE
+215 
-225 ITLEQYKENK
+225 
-235 ECWKLNKYKG
+235 
-245 HILELMGKITDS
+245 
-257 RNAYMEALVEA
+257 
-268 PEEQKYKLQNMIREL
+268 
-283 EETHADYWDN
+283 
-293 YVLKVPYKERKYIM
+293 M
-307 LVEDSKIKNCA
+307 LVEDSKIKNCT

-381 LGAEEITITCLKGQK
+381 LGAEEITITSLKGRK

-422 IDSSTSNLMD
+422 IGSSTSNLMD

-524 KEETETIWRVS
+524 KEETETIWRGS

-543 LQEKSLSRNTIS
+543 LQKD
-555 STLTDKEKE
+555 TLTQPNSVTALTNNEDE

-571 CIEDDGIIDNSEQI
+571 CLDNDGIIDSEEQVY
-585 FLNKTKEKLGLT
+585 LDKVSQKLGLT
-597 EERAKELQESILKPQ
+597 QTKAQELQNSLISPKL
-612 FTENEKEYINAL
+612 TDNEKKYIEAI
-624 SELMIDGQIPE
+624 SELTIDGKIP
-635 SAQRIVERFR
+635 SSSLRIVERYR
-645 NLYEIDE
+645 KLYEVSS
-652 QRANEIEKKY
+652 QRAEELELYINLK
-662 AHGL
+662 

>member
-1 MKVEKTMDTIYLEE
+1 MDTIYFQEL
-15 ILEQKLKDIPST
+15 LEQTLEDIPST
-27 HKVGNLI
+27 FKIGKNI
-34 KEKEIKE
+34 KENETIE
-41 WLISPQEVIIEALT
+41 WLSSTQEVIIEAFRDPNTFLSLN
-55 YSITDQTL
+55 SIMT
-63 NRIIKAIQKGI
+63 AHQKCI
-74 IEDLLYLKNDLIL
+74 IESLDLLKKNLIL
-87 FTNYAIYIYDNSLT
+87 FTNYAIYIYDNSLKI
-101 PSQTIEWW
+101 SQTIEWW

-130 IGTIQASRFFPPTT
+130 IGTIQASRLFPPTP

-150 IYFAENLTNVAF
+150 KYFAEGFTNVAF
-162 IATNPLEL
+162 IAPNPLEIA
-170 VEKNKYED
+170 EKNKYEY
-178 ALKLIDFYIAIKPTM
+178 ALKLIDLYIEIKPTI
-193 ELFSNRALIYY
+193 ENYICRALIYY
-204 YKTEKTPKNIK
+204 YKTGKTSKNIEE
-215 GLQKALTQIE
+215 LQKVLCLIE
-225 ITLEQYKENK
+225 IALEENK
-235 ECWKLNKYKG
+235 ECWKLHKYKG
-245 HILELMGKITDS
+245 QILELMEKIIAS
-257 RNAYMEALVEA
+257 RNAYMESLVKA
-268 PEEQKYKLQNMIREL
+268 PKDQKYELQKKITEL
-283 EETHADYWDN
+283 EEANADLWDN

-329 VPNCINFYDNMPLN
+329 VPNCINFYENMALN

-381 LGAEEITITCLKGQK
+381 LGAEEITITSLKGRK
-396 INETNNKKEELEVAA
+396 VNEINNKKEELEVAA

-442 YVYDPIDMPE
+442 YVYDPIDMPKV
-452 MPSETIWYQNQPK
+452 PSETIWYQNQSK
-465 WQRLV
+465 WQSIAL
-470 QSRIDGNT
+470 SRIEGNT
-478 LEYTEC
+478 LECNEC
-484 ISSKLTFFTSS
+484 ISSKSISFTTS

-524 KEETETIWRVS
+524 REETETIWRVS

-543 LQEKSLSRNTIS
+543 LQEKSQSRNTIS
-555 STLTDKEKE
+555 STLTEKEKE

-571 CIEDDGIIDNSEQI
+571 CIEDDDIIDNFEQI
-585 FLNKTKEKLGLT
+585 FLNKTREKLGLT

-624 SELMIDGQIPE
+624 SKLMIDGQIPE
-635 SAQRIVERFR
+635 SAQHIVERFR
-645 NLYEIDE
+645 NRYEIDE

-662 AHGL
+662 VHGL

>member
-1 MKVEKTMDTIYLEE
+1 MDTTSLTKRLKIEIDGWPSLGGNEISKEDIRNTKERLGPKEE
-15 ILEQKLKDIPST
+15 
-27 HKVGNLI
+27 
-34 KEKEIKE
+34 
-41 WLISPQEVIIEALT
+41 
-55 YSITDQTL
+55 
-63 NRIIKAIQKGI
+63 IIKAFG
-74 IEDLLYLKNDLIL
+74 LNLFSFSVSLL
-87 FTNYAIYIYDNSLT
+87 FTNYAIYIKDIQNKTEDIIRWWEITKVSYENEHFMFFNSEGKNFKNINVRTFFPKEISIYTGVGFSGDLT
-101 PSQTIEWW
+101 SVASIAPNPLQLAQENKYSEAIEAVNYYITIES
-109 RTETVKYDRGYFK
+109 
-122 FVDHFGSI
+122 SI
-130 IGTIQASRFFPPTT
+130 ELYVTR
-144 DEENSY
+144 
-150 IYFAENLTNVAF
+150 AF
-162 IATNPLEL
+162 IYYD
-170 VEKNKYED
+170 K
-178 ALKLIDFYIAIKPTM
+178 AIK
-193 ELFSNRALIYY
+193 SNDNKNLLQEALTEI
-204 YKTEKTPKNIK
+204 EKTIDYCKDH
-215 GLQKALTQIE
+215 E
-225 ITLEQYKENK
+225 
-235 ECWKLNKYKG
+235 ECWKLHKYKG
-245 HILELMGKITDS
+245 HLLELMGKITDS
-257 RNAYMEALVEA
+257 RNAYMKSLAEA
-268 PEEQKYKLQNMIREL
+268 PEEQKYELQNRTTKL
-283 EETHADYWDN
+283 EEANADLWDN
-293 YVLKVPYKERKYIM
+293 YILRVPYKERKYIM

-381 LGAEEITITCLKGQK
+381 LGAEEITITSLKGRK
-396 INETNNKKEELEVAA
+396 INETNNKKEEVEVAA

-442 YVYDPIDMPE
+442 YVYDPIDMPKV
-452 MPSETIWYQNQPK
+452 PSETIWYQNQPK
-465 WQRLV
+465 WQRIV

-478 LEYTEC
+478 LEWTEC
-484 ISSKLTFFTSS
+484 ISSKLKFFTSS

-517 EEEEKQL
+517 KEEEKQL

-543 LQEKSLSRNTIS
+543 LQEKSQSRNTIS
-555 STLTDKEKE
+555 STLTDTEKE

-571 CIEDDGIIDNSEQI
+571 CIEDDGVIDNSEQI
-585 FLNKTKEKLGLT
+585 FLNKTREKFGLT
-597 EERAKELQESILKPQ
+597 EERAKELQESLLKPQ

-635 SAQRIVERFR
+635 SAQRKRIVERFR

>member
-1 MKVEKTMDTIYLEE
+1 MGGIEISKEDIRNTKERLGPKEE
-15 ILEQKLKDIPST
+15 
-27 HKVGNLI
+27 
-34 KEKEIKE
+34 
-41 WLISPQEVIIEALT
+41 
-55 YSITDQTL
+55 
-63 NRIIKAIQKGI
+63 IIKAFRPFFFVS
-74 IEDLLYLKNDLIL
+74 IL
-87 FTNYAIYIYDNSLT
+87 FTNYAIYIIDILNNTEDIIRWWEITKVSYENEHFMFFNSEGKNFKSINVGIFFPKGISISTGVDISEGLT
-101 PSQTIEWW
+101 SVASIANPLQLAQENKYSEAIEAVNYYITIDSSIELYVI
-109 RTETVKYDRGYFK
+109 RAFIHYDRAIK
-122 FVDHFGSI
+122 SND
-130 IGTIQASRFFPPTT
+130 
-144 DEENSY
+144 N
-150 IYFAENLTNVAF
+150 ENL
-162 IATNPLEL
+162 LQE
-170 VEKNKYED
+170 
-178 ALKLIDFYIAIKPTM
+178 ALTEI
-193 ELFSNRALIYY
+193 
-204 YKTEKTPKNIK
+204 EKTIDHCKNH
-215 GLQKALTQIE
+215 
-225 ITLEQYKENK
+225 K
-235 ECWKLNKYKG
+235 ECWELHKYKG
-245 HILELMGKITDS
+245 HILELMGKTTNS
-257 RNAYMEALVEA
+257 RNAYMKSLAEA
-268 PEEQKYKLQNMIREL
+268 PEEQKYELQNRITKL
-283 EETHADYWDN
+283 EKANTDLWNN

-318 VSGITIFNSSN
+318 VSGITIFKSSN
-329 VPNCINFYDNMPLN
+329 VPDCINFYDNMPLN

-381 LGAEEITITCLKGQK
+381 LGAEEITITSLKGRK

-442 YVYDPIDMPE
+442 YVYDPINMPE

-506 VLMANIEGRSY
+506 VLMANIEGRIY

-524 KEETETIWRVS
+524 REETETIWRVS

-543 LQEKSLSRNTIS
+543 LQKD
-555 STLTDKEKE
+555 TLPQPNSATALTNNEDE

-571 CIEDDGIIDNSEQI
+571 CLDNDGIIDSEEQGY
-585 FLNKTKEKLGLT
+585 LDKVSQKLGLT
-597 EERAKELQESILKPQ
+597 QTKAQELQNSLISPQ
-612 FTENEKEYINAL
+612 LTDNEKEYIETISKL
-624 SELMIDGQIPE
+624 TIDGKIPP
-635 SAQRIVERFR
+635 SSQRIVEKYRE
-645 NLYEIDE
+645 LYKVSS
-652 QRANEIEKKY
+652 QRAEELELYINLK
-662 AHGL
+662 

>member
-1 MKVEKTMDTIYLEE
+1 MDTTSLTKRLKIEIDGWPSLGGIEISKEDIRNTKERLGPKEE
-15 ILEQKLKDIPST
+15 
-27 HKVGNLI
+27 
-34 KEKEIKE
+34 
-41 WLISPQEVIIEALT
+41 
-55 YSITDQTL
+55 
-63 NRIIKAIQKGI
+63 IIKAFG
-74 IEDLLYLKNDLIL
+74 LNLFSFSVSLL
-87 FTNYAIYIYDNSLT
+87 FTNYAIYIKDIQNKTEDIIRWWEITKVSYENEHFMFFNSEGKNFKNINVRTFFPKEISIYTGVGFSMVLT
-101 PSQTIEWW
+101 SVASIAPNPLQLAQENKYSEAIEAVNYYITIESSIELYVT
-109 RTETVKYDRGYFK
+109 RAFIYYDR
-122 FVDHFGSI
+122 
-130 IGTIQASRFFPPTT
+130 
-144 DEENSY
+144 
-150 IYFAENLTNVAF
+150 
-162 IATNPLEL
+162 
-170 VEKNKYED
+170 
-178 ALKLIDFYIAIKPTM
+178 AIK
-193 ELFSNRALIYY
+193 SNDNKNLLQEALTEI
-204 YKTEKTPKNIK
+204 EKTIDHCKDH
-215 GLQKALTQIE
+215 E
-225 ITLEQYKENK
+225 
-235 ECWKLNKYKG
+235 ECWKLHKYKG
-245 HILELMGKITDS
+245 HILELMDKITDS
-257 RNAYMEALVEA
+257 RNAYMRSLAEA
-268 PEEQKYKLQNMIREL
+268 PEEQKYKLQNMIREF
-283 EETHADYWDN
+283 EEANADLWDN
-293 YVLKVPYKERKYIM
+293 YILRVPYKERKYIM
-307 LVEDSKIKNCA
+307 LVEDSNIKKCA

-381 LGAEEITITCLKGQK
+381 LGAEEITITSLKGRK

-465 WQRLV
+465 WQRLA

-543 LQEKSLSRNTIS
+543 LQKD
-555 STLTDKEKE
+555 TLPQPNSATALTNNEDE

-571 CIEDDGIIDNSEQI
+571 CLDNDGIIDSEEQGY
-585 FLNKTKEKLGLT
+585 LDKVSQKLGLT
-597 EERAKELQESILKPQ
+597 QTKAQELQNSLISPQ
-612 FTENEKEYINAL
+612 LTDNEKEYIETI
-624 SELMIDGQIPE
+624 SELTIDGKIPP
-635 SAQRIVERFR
+635 SSQRIVEKYRE
-645 NLYEIDE
+645 LYKVSS
-652 QRANEIEKKY
+652 QRAEELELYINK
-662 AHGL
+662 

>member
-1 MKVEKTMDTIYLEE
+1 MDTIYFQEL
-15 ILEQKLKDIPST
+15 LEQTLEDIPST
-27 HKVGNLI
+27 FKIGKNI
-34 KEKEIKE
+34 KENETIE
-41 WLISPQEVIIEALT
+41 WLSSTQEVIIEAFRDPNTFLSLN
-55 YSITDQTL
+55 SIMT
-63 NRIIKAIQKGI
+63 AHQKCI
-74 IEDLLYLKNDLIL
+74 IESLDLLKKNLIL
-87 FTNYAIYIYDNSLT
+87 FTNYAIYIYDNSLKI
-101 PSQTIEWW
+101 SQTIEWW

-130 IGTIQASRFFPPTT
+130 IGTIQASRLFPPTP

-150 IYFAENLTNVAF
+150 KYFAEGFTNVAF
-162 IATNPLEL
+162 IAPNPLEIA
-170 VEKNKYED
+170 EKNKYEY
-178 ALKLIDFYIAIKPTM
+178 ALKLIDLYIEIKPTI
-193 ELFSNRALIYY
+193 ENYICRALIYY
-204 YKTEKTPKNIK
+204 YKTGKTSKNIEE
-215 GLQKALTQIE
+215 LQKVLCLIE
-225 ITLEQYKENK
+225 IALEENK
-235 ECWKLNKYKG
+235 ECWKLHKYKG
-245 HILELMGKITDS
+245 QILELMEKIIAS
-257 RNAYMEALVEA
+257 RNAYMESLVKA
-268 PEEQKYKLQNMIREL
+268 PKDQKYELQKKITEL
-283 EETHADYWDN
+283 EEANAELWDN

-329 VPNCINFYDNMPLN
+329 VPNCINFYENMALN

-381 LGAEEITITCLKGQK
+381 LGAEEITITSLKGRK
-396 INETNNKKEELEVAA
+396 VNEINNKKEELEVAA

-442 YVYDPIDMPE
+442 YVYDPIDMPKV
-452 MPSETIWYQNQPK
+452 PSETIWYQNQSK
-465 WQRLV
+465 WQSIAL
-470 QSRIDGNT
+470 SRIEGNT
-478 LEYTEC
+478 LECNEC
-484 ISSKLTFFTSS
+484 ISSKSISFTTS

-524 KEETETIWRVS
+524 REETETIWRVS

-543 LQEKSLSRNTIS
+543 LQEKSQSRNTIS
-555 STLTDKEKE
+555 STLTEKEKE

-571 CIEDDGIIDNSEQI
+571 CIEDDDIIDNFEQI
-585 FLNKTKEKLGLT
+585 FLNKTREKLGLT

-624 SELMIDGQIPE
+624 SKLMIDGQIPE
-635 SAQRIVERFR
+635 SAQHIVERFR
-645 NLYEIDE
+645 NRYEIDE

-662 AHGL
+662 VHGL

>member
-1 MKVEKTMDTIYLEE
+1 MDTTSLTKRLKIEIDGWPSLGGIEISKEDIRNTKERLGPKEE
-15 ILEQKLKDIPST
+15 
-27 HKVGNLI
+27 
-34 KEKEIKE
+34 
-41 WLISPQEVIIEALT
+41 
-55 YSITDQTL
+55 
-63 NRIIKAIQKGI
+63 IIKAFG
-74 IEDLLYLKNDLIL
+74 LNLFSFSVSLL
-87 FTNYAIYIYDNSLT
+87 FTNYAIYIKDIQNKTEDIIRWWEITKVSYENEHFMFFNSEGKNFKNINVRTFFPKEISIYTGVGFSMVLT
-101 PSQTIEWW
+101 SVASIAPNPLQLAQENKYSEAIEAVNYYITIESSIELYVT
-109 RTETVKYDRGYFK
+109 RAFIYYDR
-122 FVDHFGSI
+122 
-130 IGTIQASRFFPPTT
+130 
-144 DEENSY
+144 
-150 IYFAENLTNVAF
+150 
-162 IATNPLEL
+162 
-170 VEKNKYED
+170 
-178 ALKLIDFYIAIKPTM
+178 AIK
-193 ELFSNRALIYY
+193 SNDNKNLLQEALTEI
-204 YKTEKTPKNIK
+204 EKTIDHCKDH
-215 GLQKALTQIE
+215 E
-225 ITLEQYKENK
+225 
-235 ECWKLNKYKG
+235 ECWKLHKYKG
-245 HILELMGKITDS
+245 HILELMDKITDS
-257 RNAYMEALVEA
+257 RNAYMRSLAEA
-268 PEEQKYKLQNMIREL
+268 PEEQKYKLQNMIREF
-283 EETHADYWDN
+283 EEANADLWNN

-318 VSGITIFNSSN
+318 VSGITIFKSSN
-329 VPNCINFYDNMPLN
+329 VPDCINFYDNMPLN

-381 LGAEEITITCLKGQK
+381 LGAEEITITSLKGRK

-442 YVYDPIDMPE
+442 YVYDPINMPE

-484 ISSKLTFFTSS
+484 ISSKLKFFTSS

-506 VLMANIEGRSY
+506 VLMANIEGRIY

-524 KEETETIWRVS
+524 REETETIWRVS

-543 LQEKSLSRNTIS
+543 LQKD
-555 STLTDKEKE
+555 TLPQPNSATALTNNEDE

-571 CIEDDGIIDNSEQI
+571 CLDNDGIIDSEEQGY
-585 FLNKTKEKLGLT
+585 LDKVSQKLGLT
-597 EERAKELQESILKPQ
+597 QTKAQELQNSLISPQ
-612 FTENEKEYINAL
+612 LTDNEKEYIETISKL
-624 SELMIDGQIPE
+624 TIDGKIPP
-635 SAQRIVERFR
+635 SSQRIVEKYRE
-645 NLYEIDE
+645 LYKVSS
-652 QRANEIEKKY
+652 QRAEELELYINLK
-662 AHGL
+662 

>member
-1 MKVEKTMDTIYLEE
+1 MDTTSLTKRLKIEIDGWPSLGGVEASKEYIRNIKE
-15 ILEQKLKDIPST
+15 ILGS
-27 HKVGNLI
+27 
-34 KEKEIKE
+34 KEE
-41 WLISPQEVIIEALT
+41 
-55 YSITDQTL
+55 
-63 NRIIKAIQKGI
+63 IIKAFDMDIFSFSGS
-74 IEDLLYLKNDLIL
+74 LL
-87 FTNYAIYIYDNSLT
+87 FTNYAIYIKQNKTEDIIRWWEITKVSYENEHFMFFNSEGKNFKN
-101 PSQTIEWW
+101 INV
-109 RTETVKYDRGYFK
+109 RT
-122 FVDHFGSI
+122 
-130 IGTIQASRFFPPTT
+130 FFPKEISISTGDSFSAGLTSVASIAPNPLQLAQ
-144 DEENSY
+144 ENKYSEAIEAVNYY
-150 IYFAENLTNVAF
+150 ITIDSSIELYVTRAF
-162 IATNPLEL
+162 IYYD
-170 VEKNKYED
+170 K
-178 ALKLIDFYIAIKPTM
+178 AIK
-193 ELFSNRALIYY
+193 SNDNKNLLQEALTEI
-204 YKTEKTPKNIK
+204 EKTIDHCKDH
-215 GLQKALTQIE
+215 E
-225 ITLEQYKENK
+225 
-235 ECWKLNKYKG
+235 ECWKLHKYKG
-245 HILELMGKITDS
+245 HILELMDKITDS
-257 RNAYMEALVEA
+257 RNTYMKSLAEA
-268 PEEQKYKLQNMIREL
+268 PEEQKYKLQNMIREF
-283 EETHADYWDN
+283 EEANADLWNN

-381 LGAEEITITCLKGQK
+381 LGAEEITITSLKGQK

-535 VKFRSKKL
+535 VKFRSKRL
-543 LQEKSLSRNTIS
+543 LQKD
-555 STLTDKEKE
+555 TLPQPNSVTALTNNEDE

-571 CIEDDGIIDNSEQI
+571 CLDNDGIIDSEEQVY
-585 FLNKTKEKLGLT
+585 LDKVSQKLGLT
-597 EERAKELQESILKPQ
+597 QTKAQELQNSLISPQ
-612 FTENEKEYINAL
+612 LTDNEKKYIEAI
-624 SELMIDGQIPE
+624 SERTIDGKIPP
-635 SAQRIVERFR
+635 SSQRIVERYR
-645 NLYEIDE
+645 KLYEVSS
-652 QRANEIEKKY
+652 QRAEELELYINIK
-662 AHGL
+662 

>member
-1 MKVEKTMDTIYLEE
+1 MDTTLLTKRLKKEIDGWPSLGGVEASKEDIRNIKE
-15 ILEQKLKDIPST
+15 ILGPKQD
-27 HKVGNLI
+27 
-34 KEKEIKE
+34 
-41 WLISPQEVIIEALT
+41 
-55 YSITDQTL
+55 
-63 NRIIKAIQKGI
+63 IIKVFSLYNT
-74 IEDLLYLKNDLIL
+74 LLIHNHLF
-87 FTNYAIYIYDNSLT
+87 FTNYAIYIRDIRHKTRDIIRWWEITKVSYENEYFMFFNSEGKNFKNINVRTFFPKEISISTGVCFSEGLT
-101 PSQTIEWW
+101 SVASIAPNPLQLAQENKYSEAIEAINYYITIDSSIELYVT
-109 RTETVKYDRGYFK
+109 RAFIYYDR
-122 FVDHFGSI
+122 
-130 IGTIQASRFFPPTT
+130 
-144 DEENSY
+144 
-150 IYFAENLTNVAF
+150 
-162 IATNPLEL
+162 
-170 VEKNKYED
+170 
-178 ALKLIDFYIAIKPTM
+178 AIK
-193 ELFSNRALIYY
+193 SNDNKNLLQEALIEI
-204 YKTEKTPKNIK
+204 EKTIDHCKDH
-215 GLQKALTQIE
+215 E
-225 ITLEQYKENK
+225 
-235 ECWKLNKYKG
+235 ECWKLHKYKG
-245 HILELMGKITDS
+245 HILELMDKTTDS
-257 RNAYMEALVEA
+257 RNAYMKSVAEA

-283 EETHADYWDN
+283 EEANADLWDN

-307 LVEDSKIKNCA
+307 LVEDSNIKNCA

-381 LGAEEITITCLKGQK
+381 LGAEEITITSLKGRK
-396 INETNNKKEELEVAA
+396 INETNNKKEEVEVAA

-442 YVYDPIDMPE
+442 YVYDPIDMPKV
-452 MPSETIWYQNQPK
+452 PSETIWYQNQPK
-465 WQRLV
+465 WQRIV

-478 LEYTEC
+478 LEWTEC
-484 ISSKLTFFTSS
+484 ISSKLKFFTSS

-517 EEEEKQL
+517 KEEEKQL

-543 LQEKSLSRNTIS
+543 LQEKSQSRNTIS
-555 STLTDKEKE
+555 STLTDTEKE

-571 CIEDDGIIDNSEQI
+571 CIEDDGVIDNSEQI
-585 FLNKTKEKLGLT
+585 FLNKTREKFGLT
-597 EERAKELQESILKPQ
+597 EERAKELQESLLKPQ

>member
-1 MKVEKTMDTIYLEE
+1 MDTTSLTKRLKIEIDGWPSLGGIEISKEDIRNTKERLGPKEE
-15 ILEQKLKDIPST
+15 
-27 HKVGNLI
+27 
-34 KEKEIKE
+34 
-41 WLISPQEVIIEALT
+41 
-55 YSITDQTL
+55 
-63 NRIIKAIQKGI
+63 IIKAFG
-74 IEDLLYLKNDLIL
+74 LNLFSFSVSLL
-87 FTNYAIYIYDNSLT
+87 FTNYAIYIKDIQNKTEDIIRWWEITKVSYENEHFMFFNSEGKNFKNINVRTFFPKEISIYTGVGFSMVLT
-101 PSQTIEWW
+101 SVASIAPNPLQLAQENKYSEAIEAVNYYITIESSIELYVT
-109 RTETVKYDRGYFK
+109 RAFIYYDR
-122 FVDHFGSI
+122 
-130 IGTIQASRFFPPTT
+130 
-144 DEENSY
+144 
-150 IYFAENLTNVAF
+150 
-162 IATNPLEL
+162 
-170 VEKNKYED
+170 
-178 ALKLIDFYIAIKPTM
+178 AIK
-193 ELFSNRALIYY
+193 SNDNKNLLQEALTEI
-204 YKTEKTPKNIK
+204 EKTIDHCKDH
-215 GLQKALTQIE
+215 E
-225 ITLEQYKENK
+225 
-235 ECWKLNKYKG
+235 ECWELHKYKG
-245 HILELMGKITDS
+245 HILELMDKITDS
-257 RNAYMEALVEA
+257 RNAYMRSLAEA
-268 PEEQKYKLQNMIREL
+268 PEEQKYKLQNMIREF
-283 EETHADYWDN
+283 EEANADLWDN
-293 YVLKVPYKERKYIM
+293 YILRVPYKERKYIM
-307 LVEDSKIKNCA
+307 LVEDSNIKKCA

-381 LGAEEITITCLKGQK
+381 LGAEEITITSLKGRK

-465 WQRLV
+465 WQRLA

-524 KEETETIWRVS
+524 REETETIWRVS

-543 LQEKSLSRNTIS
+543 LQEKSQSRNTIS
-555 STLTDKEKE
+555 STLTYKEKE

-585 FLNKTKEKLGLT
+585 FLNKTREKLGLT
-597 EERAKELQESILKPQ
+597 EERAKELQESLLKPQ

-624 SELMIDGQIPE
+624 SELMTDGQIPE

>member
-1 MKVEKTMDTIYLEE
+1 MDTTLLTKRLKIEIDGWPSLGGKKVYATDSLFKVALEW
-15 ILEQKLKDIPST
+15 KFSLKEDIIGFFFT
-27 HKVGNLI
+27 DHGVL
-34 KEKEIKE
+34 
-41 WLISPQEVIIEALT
+41 LLT
-55 YSITDQTL
+55 S
-63 NRIIKAIQKGI
+63 
-74 IEDLLYLKNDLIL
+74 
-87 FTNYAIYIYDNSLT
+87 YAIYISEEKSEDDIIKWWEITKVSYENEHFMFFNSEGKNFKSINIRTFFPKGASMSTGVCFSEGLT
-101 PSQTIEWW
+101 SVASIAPNPLQLAQENKYSEATEAINYYITIDSSIELYVI
-109 RTETVKYDRGYFK
+109 RAFIYYDRAIK
-122 FVDHFGSI
+122 SND
-130 IGTIQASRFFPPTT
+130 
-144 DEENSY
+144 N
-150 IYFAENLTNVAF
+150 ENL
-162 IATNPLEL
+162 LQE
-170 VEKNKYED
+170 
-178 ALKLIDFYIAIKPTM
+178 
-193 ELFSNRALIYY
+193 ALIEI
-204 YKTEKTPKNIK
+204 EKTIDHCKDH
-215 GLQKALTQIE
+215 
-225 ITLEQYKENK
+225 K
-235 ECWKLNKYKG
+235 ECWELHKYKG
-245 HILELMGKITDS
+245 HILELMGKTTNS
-257 RNAYMEALVEA
+257 RNAYMKSLAEA
-268 PEEQKYKLQNMIREL
+268 PEEQKYELKNRITKL
-283 EETHADYWDN
+283 EEANTDLWDN

-329 VPNCINFYDNMPLN
+329 VPSCINFYDNMPLN

-381 LGAEEITITCLKGQK
+381 LGAEEITITSLKGKK

-442 YVYDPIDMPE
+442 YVYDPIDMPKV
-452 MPSETIWYQNQPK
+452 PSETIWYQNQPK
-465 WQRLV
+465 WQRLA

-506 VLMANIEGRSY
+506 VLMANIEGRNY

-524 KEETETIWRVS
+524 REETETIWRVS

-543 LQEKSLSRNTIS
+543 LLKNTLPQPNS
-555 STLTDKEKE
+555 VTALTNNEDE

-571 CIEDDGIIDNSEQI
+571 CLDDDGIIDSEEQVY
-585 FLNKTKEKLGLT
+585 LDKVSQKLGLPQT
-597 EERAKELQESILKPQ
+597 KAQELQNSLISPQ
-612 FTENEKEYINAL
+612 IIDNERKYIEAI
-624 SELMIDGQIPE
+624 SELTIDGKIP
-635 SAQRIVERFR
+635 SSSLRIVERYR
-645 NLYEIDE
+645 KLYEVSS
-652 QRANEIEKKY
+652 QRAEELELYINK
-662 AHGL
+662 

>member
-1 MKVEKTMDTIYLEE
+1 MDTT
-15 ILEQKLKDIPST
+15 S
-27 HKVGNLI
+27 LI
-34 KEKEIKE
+34 KRLRIEIIDGWPSLGGREMSKEDIRIRNIKE
-41 WLISPQEVIIEALT
+41 RLGPKEE
-55 YSITDQTL
+55 
-63 NRIIKAIQKGI
+63 IIKAFSH
-74 IEDLLYLKNDLIL
+74 LFFLSIL
-87 FTNYAIYIYDNSLT
+87 FTNYAIYIILNNKTEDIIRWWEITKVSYENEHFMFFNSEGKNFRSINVRIFFPKGISISTGVDISEGLT
-101 PSQTIEWW
+101 SVASIAPNPLQLAQENKYSEAIEAVNYYITIDSSIELYVI
-109 RTETVKYDRGYFK
+109 RAFIHYDRAIK
-122 FVDHFGSI
+122 SND
-130 IGTIQASRFFPPTT
+130 
-144 DEENSY
+144 N
-150 IYFAENLTNVAF
+150 ENL
-162 IATNPLEL
+162 LQE
-170 VEKNKYED
+170 
-178 ALKLIDFYIAIKPTM
+178 ALTEI
-193 ELFSNRALIYY
+193 
-204 YKTEKTPKNIK
+204 EKTIDHCKNH
-215 GLQKALTQIE
+215 
-225 ITLEQYKENK
+225 K
-235 ECWKLNKYKG
+235 ECWELHKYKG
-245 HILELMGKITDS
+245 HILELMGKTTNS
-257 RNAYMEALVEA
+257 RNAYMKSLAEA
-268 PEEQKYKLQNMIREL
+268 PEEQKYELQNRITKL
-283 EETHADYWDN
+283 EKANTDLWNN

-318 VSGITIFNSSN
+318 VSGITIFKSSN
-329 VPNCINFYDNMPLN
+329 VPDCINFYDNMPLN

-381 LGAEEITITCLKGQK
+381 LGAEEITITSLKGRK

-422 IDSSTSNLMD
+422 IDSSTYNLMD

-442 YVYDPIDMPE
+442 YVYDPIDMPKV
-452 MPSETIWYQNQPK
+452 PSETIWYQNQPK
-465 WQRLV
+465 WQRLA

-524 KEETETIWRVS
+524 REETETIWRVS
-535 VKFRSKKL
+535 VKFRSKNL
-543 LQEKSLSRNTIS
+543 LQEKSQSRNTIS
-555 STLTDKEKE
+555 STLTCKEKE

-585 FLNKTKEKLGLT
+585 FLNKTREKLGLT
-597 EERAKELQESILKPQ
+597 EERAKELQESLLKPQ

-652 QRANEIEKKY
+652 QRANEIEKRLLY
-662 AHGL
+662 EP